1 MERRDSARITKKND
15 DLSRPKMKNL
25 QQRKK
30 RKQSKSGS
38 VKAGPDPGSARGA
51 FLPGARLQ
59 GCKNGSVQGHEIS
72 P

>member
-1 MERRDSARITKKND
+1 MERRDSARMTKKND

-51 FLPGARLQ
+51 FLPGRSATAYWRRLIRRYTDP
-59 GCKNGSVQGHEIS
+59 K
-72 P
+72 